1 MPTNMKDLPLDPE
14 EKGDDVSSKVT
25 TTDKPKRRKR
35 RTREQI
41 KADDA
46 AIALGFKNAAD
57 QQAIESTLGEPEK
70 EEAKEPEKEPQ
81 TEVDS
86 HPDEEVV
93 QVTVTPTGLQE
104 GTRWNLGGTA
114 FVLDTVENDGV
125 LVFRPAIGY
134 GKKGKA

>member
-1 MPTNMKDLPLDPE
+1 MSLHMKDLPLDPE
-14 EKGDDVSSKVT
+14 DRGNDAPSKSS

-35 RTREQI
+35 RTKAEI

-46 AIALGFKNAAD
+46 AIALGFKDAAD
-57 QQAIESTLGEPEK
+57 QQKQEGSMGESKEK
-70 EEAKEPEKEPQ
+70 EVKEPEEKPSTQ
-81 TEVDS
+81 
-86 HPDEEVV
+86 PDEEVV

-114 FVLDTVENDGV
+114 FVLDTVESDGV

-134 GKKGKA
+134 GKQKSKA